1 MTLVKRV
8 ALMWLVVVYRVQHL
22 AKALWKPVHDY
33 RMMKSINRLLK
44 ESAK

>member
-1 MTLVKRV
+1 MTLIKKV
-8 ALMWLVVVYRVQHL
+8 ALLWLVVLYGLQNI